1 MRILRLIFL
10 LVFPLALAACGDAT
24 GPEQRIVGGWARMLE
39 QSRTAEHLFFGTAG
53 DFRQEI
59 GLTSD
64 VLGPDDETYWFEAE
78 GEYRVR
84 GERLEL
90 RVTRESEW
98 RVGSPPRVTE
108 LPGTWEDAGTAVVFI
123 DRLVRT
129 YYNSPPDAAVQ
140 TRATYQ
146 RIPHERLEILD

>member
-24 GPEQRIVGGWARMLE
+24 GSDHGIVGGWGRALE
-39 QSRTAEHLFFGTAG
+39 GSRQVERLFFGAAG

-64 VLGPDDETYWFEAE
+64 VLAADEAYWFQAE

-84 GERLEL
+84 GGRLEL
-90 RVTRESEW
+90 RVTRQIEW
-98 RVGSPPRVTE
+98 TVGSPPRVTE
-108 LPGTWEDAGTAVVFI
+108 RSGTWEDAGDVLVLADV
-123 DRLVRT
+123 LVRT
-129 YYNSPPDAAVQ
+129 YDTFPADAPVS